1 MRPADLLLLAAG
13 AWLCAGDARA
23 AGPRRFDIDSGRL
36 AGALVRYGEQAGV
49 SVGLTDGR
57 IARRHTRGVQ
67 GLLTNESALEHLLA
81 GTGATYEFL
90 DDETVRIIAAPPR
103 RLSLFR
109 AAPRADA
116 GAVPEKDIVVTASKQ
131 AIPLALFP
139 GSVARVG
146 LDLDRTGQAS
156 AAGTQVLVDGLPT
169 LSSTHL
175 GPGRDKLFVRGIA
188 DSSFNGPTPA
198 TVAQYFGDVR
208 LNYAAPDPDLNL
220 YDMSEAEVLEGPQG
234 TLYGSAALGGIVRLV
249 PNVPKLGVAEGSG
262 VAGLLLTEHG
272 GIGADAAAML
282 NLPLGKD
289 LAIRAVGYGARDPGY
304 IGDIGRG
311 LNDVNRTTSYGGRI
325 AIRYAP
331 TDRLTIDA
339 GAVLQNLGSRDSQ
352 YAERGLPPLTRS
364 STIAQPFDND
374 YRLGYLT
381 VSTEIRG
388 AQLTSTTG
396 FVRHDLETVFDAS
409 PQFGTKA
416 AYTEDLR
423 ITLLTHETRISG
435 GDARGLNWLAGVSAL
450 HNVTRAERQ
459 VGPDDAAIPLLGVKN
474 DNGEAA
480 LFGQASVPLL
490 DDVTLTLGARLNYDE
505 ASGQVIGDRVP
516 ERSEPKRRNLRWL
529 PMSALAWRPSARW
542 LFFAH
547 YQEGF
552 RAGGLS
558 ITGPM
563 TADKFRSD
571 SIAMVET
578 GFRFGDANIDRF
590 AASVTAS
597 GSWWKRIQADLI
609 RPNGLPFTSNVGDG
623 HVFGLEAQADWRPT
637 DALGLQAALFLN
649 TSALDHP
656 NPAFAGADER
666 DLPNVSEAGGR
677 FGLVYRHRLSNTL
690 TLNAGGSV
698 RYVGH
703 SRLGIGA
710 PIDVRQGGFADA
722 ALNARV
728 GSDRAGVSLSVTNLT
743 NVRGNRF
750 AFGNPFAIEARDQV
764 TPLRPRTFRI
774 AIDGRF

>member
-1 MRPADLLLLAAG
+1 MKPADLLLLAAG
-13 AWLCAGDARA
+13 AWLCAGDAQA

-49 SVGLTDGR
+49 SVGLTDQR

-67 GLLTNESALEHLLA
+67 GLLTSESALRHLLA
-81 GTGATYEFL
+81 GTGATYQFL
-90 DDETVRIIAAPPR
+90 DDETVRIVAAPSR
-103 RLSLFR
+103 RANLLR
-109 AAPRADA
+109 PVLQAEAD
-116 GAVPEKDIVVTASKQ
+116 AVPEREIVVTASKQ
-131 AIPLALFP
+131 AIPLAQFP
-139 GSVARVG
+139 GSVARAG
-146 LDLDRTGQAS
+146 LDLDRTGEAS
-156 AAGTQVLVDGLPT
+156 SAGTQVLVGGLPT

-220 YDMSEAEVLEGPQG
+220 YDIAEAEVLEGPQG
-234 TLYGSAALGGIVRLV
+234 TLYGSAALGGIVRLI
-249 PNVPKLGVAEGSG
+249 PRVPKLGMTEGSG
-262 VAGLLLTEHG
+262 IAGLVQTEQG
-272 GIGADAAAML
+272 GTGGDAAAML
-282 NLPLGKD
+282 NLPLGAD
-289 LAIRAVGYGARDPGY
+289 IAIRAVGYGARDPGY
-304 IGDIGRG
+304 IDDIGRG
-311 LNDVNRTTSYGGRI
+311 LTDVNRTTSYGGRI

-352 YAERGLPPLTRS
+352 YAERGLPPLTRNS
-364 STIAQPFDND
+364 AIAQPFDND
-374 YRLGYLT
+374 YRLAYLT
-381 VSTEIRG
+381 VATEVRG

-409 PQFGTKA
+409 PQFGTRA
-416 AYTEDLR
+416 AYLEDLR

-435 GDARGLNWLAGVSAL
+435 GDARGFNWVAGVSAL

-459 VGPDDAAIPLLGVKN
+459 VGPDGAAVPLLGVKN

-529 PMSALAWRPSARW
+529 PMSAIAWRPSARW

-571 SIAMVET
+571 SIAMVEA
-578 GFRFGDANIDRF
+578 GFRFGDADIDRF

-609 RPNGLPFTSNVGDG
+609 RPNGLPFTTNIGDG
-623 HVFGLEAQADWRPT
+623 HVLGLEAQADWRPT
-637 DALGLQAALFLN
+637 DAVSLQAALFLN
-649 TSALDHP
+649 TSALDEP
-656 NPAFAGADER
+656 SPAFADAEER
-666 DLPNVSEAGGR
+666 DLPNVAEAGGR
-677 FGLVYRHRLSNTL
+677 LGIVYRHRLSDRL
-690 TLNAGGSV
+690 ALSASGSV

-710 PIDVRQGGFADA
+710 PVDVRQGGFAEA
-722 ALNARV
+722 TLSARI
-728 GSDRAGVSLSVTNLT
+728 GSDRAGLSLSVANLT